1 MAGLL
6 KKHPYIVATLIA
18 TILAIV
24 VWMCVPKEY
33 TAITKLSDEY
43 KEIDLAIGLND
54 MKAHI
59 KNLMNNGNAGMND
72 MAVYC
77 KILKTEDF
85 ARKLSHKKVPNKNM
99 TYGEYLAEEDT
110 IENILDH
117 INYNYSSKQETLTIS
132 FTDKDPVVAAQM
144 LDSITAQL
152 QLIITRYRQSIAD
165 ASLQN
170 AERNLS
176 AARLQYEQAQKN
188 YASFVDTHID
198 INTQQYKQQEKALDK
213 TVSITENLYQKATE
227 EYARQKAL
235 KQRSYMSFAV
245 IQDNSTPQKSSKY
258 FIGYLLSFI
267 IISLLVTHGFI
278 LYKRGRKEKI
288 SFTDWGDIFSPWSV
302 SILIWL
308 GVLGFYYLLNTDLYP
323 ITRQFYYCLI
333 IWLPIFCICSYLT
346 YYLQPQKNS
355 ASIQQKNIYSNQY
368 IFNFFFIVSLIIT
381 PLYVYKILQIV
392 LTFSSEDLMNNIRT
406 LAVHGEGVGF
416 LSYSNVINQ
425 SLFVVAI
432 WSHPKVPMWKVIT
445 LALAC
450 ILNSLAIMEKGTI
463 FFVFIC
469 IMFVLFEKKKI
480 KLESI
485 AMAGILL
492 LAFFYF
498 FNLARSGED
507 SDYQK
512 NETLLDFFAMY
523 ALSPP
528 VAFCQLLPEVTQQFG
543 TNTFESIYLFLRR
556 YGADVVV
563 KEKLQEFVFVPIPT
577 NVYTMFQPFFIDFG
591 YKGIAFFAAIYGTM
605 SGYFY
610 RLFRNA
616 NSFGKCIYTYIVN
629 VLILQFYQENI
640 FLSLVF
646 VLQFTFFVYILTQE
660 RITISFHQ
668 QPIKHAPEHE

>member
-1 MAGLL
+1 MWLF
-6 KKHPYIVATLIA
+6 
-18 TILAIV
+18 
-24 VWMCVPKEY
+24 VPKEY
-33 TAITKLSDEY
+33 TAVTKLSDEY
-43 KEIDLAIGLND
+43 SETDLSVGLDKIKTQLKIATGGYNSGLND
-54 MKAHI
+54 I
-59 KNLMNNGNAGMND
+59 EI
-72 MAVYC
+72 YC
-77 KILKTEDF
+77 KLLKTDYF
-85 ARKLSHKKVPNKNM
+85 AQAIAHKRVPQSTL
-99 TYGEYLAEEDT
+99 TYGEYLHQEDT
-110 IENILDH
+110 IAAIKER
-117 INYNYSSKQETLTIS
+117 INYNCSSKQQTLTIS
-132 FTDKDPVVAAQM
+132 FTDRDAVIASQM
-144 LDSITAQL
+144 LDSITSQL
-152 QLIITRYRQSIAD
+152 QNTITAYRRSVAQ
-165 ASLQN
+165 ASLLEIQKEIN
-170 AERNLS
+170 QAKQ
-176 AARLQYEQAQKN
+176 QYSHTQHAFDV
-188 YASFVDTHID
+188 FVDTHG
-198 INTQQYKQQEKALDK
+198 KQHSYEVEQERKALENEVFLAYNHLQE
-213 TVSITENLYQKATE
+213 VSQQ
-227 EYARQKAL
+227 YARQKAL
-235 KQRSYMSFAV
+235 TQRSYCSFAV
-245 IQDNSTPQKSSKY
+245 VKSNTLPQESNDY
-258 FIGYLLSFI
+258 LIGYLLSFI

-278 LYKRGRKEKI
+278 LYKRGRKENI

-346 YYLQPQKNS
+346 YCLQPQENS
-355 ASIQQKNIYSNQY
+355 ASIQQKYIYSNQY

-646 VLQFTFFVYILTQE
+646 VLQFTFFVFILTQE

>member
-1 MAGLL
+1 MAGQL

-110 IENILDH
+110 IENILDR

-132 FTDKDPVVAAQM
+132 FTDRDAVIASQM
-144 LDSITAQL
+144 LDSITSQL
-152 QLIITRYRQSIAD
+152 QNAITAYRRSVAQ
-165 ASLQN
+165 ASLQEIQKEIN
-170 AERNLS
+170 QAKQ
-176 AARLQYEQAQKN
+176 QYSHTQHAFDV
-188 YASFVDTHID
+188 FVDTHG
-198 INTQQYKQQEKALDK
+198 KQHSYEVEQERKALENEVFLAYNHLQE
-213 TVSITENLYQKATE
+213 VSQQ
-227 EYARQKAL
+227 YARQKAL
-235 KQRSYMSFAV
+235 TQRSYCSFAV
-245 IQDNSTPQKSSKY
+245 VKSNTLPQENNDY
-258 FIGYLLSFI
+258 LIGYLLSFI

>member
-1 MAGLL
+1 MRR
-6 KKHPYIVATLIA
+6 HPYILATLIA
-18 TILAIV
+18 TLLAIV
-24 VWMCVPKEY
+24 VWLFVPKEY
-33 TAITKLSDEY
+33 TAVTKLSDEY
-43 KEIDLAIGLND
+43 SETDLSVGLDKIKTQLKIATGGYNIGLND
-54 MKAHI
+54 I
-59 KNLMNNGNAGMND
+59 EI
-72 MAVYC
+72 YC
-77 KILKTEDF
+77 KLLKTDNF
-85 ARKLSHKKVPNKNM
+85 AQVIAHKRVPQSTL
-99 TYGEYLAEEDT
+99 TYGEYLHQEDT
-110 IENILDH
+110 IAAIKER
-117 INYNYSSKQETLTIS
+117 INYNCSSKQQTLTIS
-132 FTDKDPVVAAQM
+132 FTDRDAVIASQM
-144 LDSITAQL
+144 LDSITSQL
-152 QLIITRYRQSIAD
+152 QNTITAYRRSVAQ
-165 ASLQN
+165 ASLQEIQKEIN
-170 AERNLS
+170 QAKQ
-176 AARLQYEQAQKN
+176 QYSHTQHAFDV
-188 YASFVDTHID
+188 FVDTHG
-198 INTQQYKQQEKALDK
+198 KQHSNEVEQERKALENEVFLAYNHLQE
-213 TVSITENLYQKATE
+213 VSQQ
-227 EYARQKAL
+227 YARQKAL
-235 KQRSYMSFAV
+235 TQRSYCSFAV
-245 IQDNSTPQKSSKY
+245 VKSNTLPQENNDY
-258 FIGYLLSFI
+258 LIGYLLSFI

-346 YYLQPQKNS
+346 YCLQSQKNS

-616 NSFGKCIYTYIVN
+616 NGFGKCIYTYIVN

>member
-1 MAGLL
+1 
-6 KKHPYIVATLIA
+6 
-18 TILAIV
+18 
-24 VWMCVPKEY
+24 
-33 TAITKLSDEY
+33 
-43 KEIDLAIGLND
+43 
-54 MKAHI
+54 
-59 KNLMNNGNAGMND
+59 
-72 MAVYC
+72 
-77 KILKTEDF
+77 
-85 ARKLSHKKVPNKNM
+85 
-99 TYGEYLAEEDT
+99 
-110 IENILDH
+110 
-117 INYNYSSKQETLTIS
+117 
-132 FTDKDPVVAAQM
+132 
-144 LDSITAQL
+144 
-152 QLIITRYRQSIAD
+152 
-165 ASLQN
+165 
-170 AERNLS
+170 
-176 AARLQYEQAQKN
+176 
-188 YASFVDTHID
+188 
-198 INTQQYKQQEKALDK
+198 
-213 TVSITENLYQKATE
+213 
-227 EYARQKAL
+227 
-235 KQRSYMSFAV
+235 
-245 IQDNSTPQKSSKY
+245 
-258 FIGYLLSFI
+258 
-267 IISLLVTHGFI
+267 
-278 LYKRGRKEKI
+278 
-288 SFTDWGDIFSPWSV
+288 
-302 SILIWL
+302 
-308 GVLGFYYLLNTDLYP
+308 
-323 ITRQFYYCLI
+323 
-333 IWLPIFCICSYLT
+333 
-346 YYLQPQKNS
+346 
-355 ASIQQKNIYSNQY
+355 
-368 IFNFFFIVSLIIT
+368 
-381 PLYVYKILQIV
+381 
-392 LTFSSEDLMNNIRT
+392 MNNIRT

-498 FNLARSGED
+498 FNLARSGEN

-610 RLFRNA
+610 RLFRNG

>member
-1 MAGLL
+1 
-6 KKHPYIVATLIA
+6 
-18 TILAIV
+18 
-24 VWMCVPKEY
+24 
-33 TAITKLSDEY
+33 
-43 KEIDLAIGLND
+43 
-54 MKAHI
+54 
-59 KNLMNNGNAGMND
+59 
-72 MAVYC
+72 
-77 KILKTEDF
+77 
-85 ARKLSHKKVPNKNM
+85 
-99 TYGEYLAEEDT
+99 
-110 IENILDH
+110 
-117 INYNYSSKQETLTIS
+117 
-132 FTDKDPVVAAQM
+132 M
-144 LDSITAQL
+144 LDSITSQL
-152 QLIITRYRQSIAD
+152 QNAITAYRRSIAQ
-165 ASLQN
+165 ASLQEIQKEIN
-170 AERNLS
+170 QAKQ
-176 AARLQYEQAQKN
+176 QYSHTQHAFDV
-188 YASFVDTHID
+188 FVDTHG
-198 INTQQYKQQEKALDK
+198 KQHSYEVEQERKALENEVFLAYNHLQE
-213 TVSITENLYQKATE
+213 VSQQ
-227 EYARQKAL
+227 YARQKAL
-235 KQRSYMSFAV
+235 TQRSYCSFAV
-245 IQDNSTPQKSSKY
+245 VKSNTLPQENNDY
-258 FIGYLLSFI
+258 LIGYLLSFI

-616 NSFGKCIYTYIVN
+616 NGFGKCIYTYIVN

>member
-1 MAGLL
+1 MRR
-6 KKHPYIVATLIA
+6 HPYILATLAA
-18 TILAIV
+18 TLLAIV
-24 VWMCVPKEY
+24 VWLFVPKEY
-33 TAITKLSDEY
+33 TAVTKLSDEY
-43 KEIDLAIGLND
+43 SETDLSVGLDKIKTQLKIATGGYNSGLND
-54 MKAHI
+54 I
-59 KNLMNNGNAGMND
+59 EI
-72 MAVYC
+72 YC
-77 KILKTEDF
+77 KLLKTDNF
-85 ARKLSHKKVPNKNM
+85 AQAIAHKRVPQSTL
-99 TYGEYLAEEDT
+99 TYGEYLHQEDT
-110 IENILDH
+110 IAAIKER
-117 INYNYSSKQETLTIS
+117 INYNCSSKQQTLTIS
-132 FTDKDPVVAAQM
+132 FTDRDAVIASQM
-144 LDSITAQL
+144 LDSITSQL
-152 QLIITRYRQSIAD
+152 QNTITAYRRSVAQ
-165 ASLQN
+165 ASLLEIQKEIN
-170 AERNLS
+170 QAKQ
-176 AARLQYEQAQKN
+176 QYSHTQHAFDV
-188 YASFVDTHID
+188 FVDTHG
-198 INTQQYKQQEKALDK
+198 KQHSYEVEQERKALENEVFLAYNHLQE
-213 TVSITENLYQKATE
+213 VSQQ
-227 EYARQKAL
+227 YARQKAL
-235 KQRSYMSFAV
+235 TQRSYCSFAV
-245 IQDNSTPQKSSKY
+245 VKSNTLPQESNDY
-258 FIGYLLSFI
+258 LIGYLLSFI

-278 LYKRGRKEKI
+278 LYKRGRKENI

-346 YYLQPQKNS
+346 YCLQPQENS
-355 ASIQQKNIYSNQY
+355 ASIQQKYIYSNQY

-616 NSFGKCIYTYIVN
+616 NGFGKCIYTYIVN

-646 VLQFTFFVYILTQE
+646 VLQFTFFVFILTQE

>member
-1 MAGLL
+1 MRR
-6 KKHPYIVATLIA
+6 HPYILATLTA
-18 TILAIV
+18 TLLAIV
-24 VWMCVPKEY
+24 VWLFVPKEY
-33 TAITKLSDEY
+33 TATTKLSDEY
-43 KEIDLAIGLND
+43 SETDLSVGLDKIKTQLKIATGGYNIGLNN
-54 MKAHI
+54 I
-59 KNLMNNGNAGMND
+59 EI
-72 MAVYC
+72 YC
-77 KILKTEDF
+77 KLLKTDNF
-85 ARKLSHKKVPNKNM
+85 AQAIAHKRVPQSTL
-99 TYGEYLAEEDT
+99 TYGEYLHQEDT
-110 IENILDH
+110 IAAIKER
-117 INYNYSSKQETLTIS
+117 INYNCSSKQQTLTIS
-132 FTDKDPVVAAQM
+132 FTDRDAVIASQM
-144 LDSITAQL
+144 LDSITSQL
-152 QLIITRYRQSIAD
+152 QNAITAYRRSVAQ
-165 ASLQN
+165 ASLQEIQKEIN
-170 AERNLS
+170 QAKQ
-176 AARLQYEQAQKN
+176 QYSHTQHAFDV
-188 YASFVDTHID
+188 FVDTHG
-198 INTQQYKQQEKALDK
+198 KQHSYEVEQERKALENEVFLAYNHLQE
-213 TVSITENLYQKATE
+213 VSQQ
-227 EYARQKAL
+227 YARQKAL
-235 KQRSYMSFAV
+235 TQRSYCSFAV
-245 IQDNSTPQKSSKY
+245 VKSNTLPQESNDY
-258 FIGYLLSFI
+258 LIGYLLSFI

-507 SDYQK
+507 SDYSK

-646 VLQFTFFVYILTQE
+646 VLQFTFFVFILTQE

>member
-6 KKHPYIVATLIA
+6 KKHPYIVATLLA

-24 VWMCVPKEY
+24 VWMCMPKEY

-258 FIGYLLSFI
+258 FIGYLFSFLFI
-267 IISLLVTHGFI
+267 ALLFTHGYI
-278 LYKRGRKEKI
+278 CLKRKKI
-288 SFTDWGDIFSPWSV
+288 EIEPHLFSDYFSPWTLTIIIWSL
-302 SILIWL
+302 ILGL
-308 GVLGFYYLLNTDLYP
+308 YYLLDTPLYP
-323 ITRQFYYCLI
+323 ITEQFYYCFI
-333 IWLPIFCICSYLT
+333 IWIPIFCICSYLSYELT
-346 YYLQPQKNS
+346 DSVKSNHQIGKGIEFN
-355 ASIQQKNIYSNQY
+355 KNIFTFLL
-368 IFNFFFIVSLIIT
+368 IITMIIT
-381 PLYVYKILQIV
+381 PLYVYRIYQIV
-392 LTFSSEDLMNNIRT
+392 SMFDPDDMMENIRT
-406 LAVHGEGVGF
+406 LAIFGEGQGF
-416 LSYSNVINQ
+416 LGQSIILNQALLITALWAYPRIPLWQVI
-425 SLFVVAI
+425 
-432 WSHPKVPMWKVIT
+432 VPV
-445 LALAC
+445 LAC
-450 ILNSLAIMEKGTI
+450 CLNAIAIMEKGTM

-469 IMFVLFEKKKI
+469 IIFVLHHKKI
-480 KLESI
+480 IQLRSI
-485 AMAGILL
+485 ILAGIILVS
-492 LAFFYF
+492 FFYI
-498 FNLARSGED
+498 FNLQRAGED
-507 SDYQK
+507 SDYSK
-512 NETLLDFFAMY
+512 NETITDFIAMY
-523 ALSPP
+523 ILSPP
-528 VAFCQLLPEVTQQFG
+528 VALCQLMPDTTPQFG
-543 TNTFESIYLFLRR
+543 TNTFGTIYHFMIRF
-556 YGADVVV
+556 GVNDVV
-563 KEKLQEFVFVPIPT
+563 EKLKTQGFVMVPIPT
-577 NVYTMFQPFFIDFG
+577 NVYTIFQPFFIDFG
-591 YKGIAFFAAIYGTM
+591 YKGIAFFAALYGIIC
-605 SGYFY
+605 GWLY
-610 RLFRNA
+610 RLYK
-616 NSFGKCIYTYIVN
+616 NSNNVGCCLYTFMIYALV
-629 VLILQFYQENI
+629 LQFYQENI
-640 FLSLVF
+640 FLSLATVIEF
-646 VLQFTFFVYILTQE
+646 VIFVYLMTQKQIIIRFIPHNNDE
-660 RITISFHQ
+660 RHQ
-668 QPIKHAPEHE
+668 